1 MKNIISLL
9 ALILV
14 LLLPF
19 ASSAQSPALGQ
30 TAGPAG
36 DKAQLQRGN
45 ELYQY
50 WCATCHGRG
59 PGHPGTQAL
68 EARYGGTLPAV
79 LEDRPNLTPDFV
91 EVFVRNGI
99 SIMPFFRKTEINDEE
114 LAAIGAYL
122 SRIPTQ

>member
-1 MKNIISLL
+1 MLL
-9 ALILV
+9 APL
-14 LLLPF
+14 
-19 ASSAQSPALGQ
+19 ASSAQSPA
-30 TAGPAG
+30 PAV
-36 DKAQLQRGN
+36 DETLLRRGN

-68 EARYGGTLPAV
+68 ETRYGGALPAV

-91 EVFVRNGI
+91 GAFVRNGI

-122 SRIPTQ
+122 SHTPIK